1 MPKLSHNQQ
10 EKYVIKNDTKLKN
23 EVDGQHINGVHIK
36 LFVVV
41 DNELG

>member
-10 EKYVIKNDTKLKN
+10 ETIAYQKSYQAKN
-23 EVDGQHINGVHIK
+23 EVDGQHIRGVHIK